1 MKLCRRRS
9 LLSNAAIALF
19 GTLAFSAFAAFAQS
33 PALPRSYL
41 VKLSVPVG
49 TRQSKQGDPIKAA
62 IISPES
68 LLNGY
73 LEGVIEERASNPA
86 KLVLRFTKLQYK
98 GKTTSI
104 QTEVTDFVNS
114 KGHKKVDDEEKPIK
128 LESGAFSAQSD
139 FWLDEGSELRLS
151 AGQPK
156 Q

>member
-1 MKLCRRRS
+1 MKLWRRRS
-9 LLSNAAIALF
+9 LLLSVVAS
-19 GTLAFSAFAAFAQS
+19 LAVLAFAQTS
-33 PALPRSYL
+33 QTPRSYL
-41 VKLSVPVG
+41 VKLGVPVG
-49 TRQSKQGDPIKAA
+49 TKQSKTGDVIKAA

-73 LEGVIEERASNPA
+73 LEGVVEERTSNPG
-86 KLVLRFTKLQYK
+86 KLVLRFSKLQYK

-104 QTEVTDFVNS
+104 QTEVIDFVNS
-114 KGHKKVDDEEKPIK
+114 KGHKKVDDDEKPIK
-128 LESGAFSAQSD
+128 LESGAFSSQSGD